1 MTSDRQD
8 QLLTHN
14 ALTTPTKGQV
24 MAESTTWVVLTAA
37 GFLFLYLMTLTSKA
51 LFDAIL
57 VRLAAFSFVGAG
69 FIGASGWLGGFID
82 GLVTTTNSTGNEV
95 ARNAVGASIVW
106 VAAAGLAIA
115 WIVGILP
122 ESWFSGAIPD
132 WLSMSGLILPAF
144 MVSIPGP
151 AGDFL
156 TTVLRTCANLVTGPA
171 QSLFG
176 G

>member
-1 MTSDRQD
+1 
-8 QLLTHN
+8 
-14 ALTTPTKGQV
+14 
-24 MAESTTWVVLTAA
+24 MAASTTWVVLTAA
-37 GFLFLYLMTLTSKA
+37 GFLFLYLMTLTSKPI
-51 LFDAIL
+51 LDAIL
-57 VRLAAFSFVGAG
+57 VRLAAFCYIGAG
-69 FIGASGWLGGFID
+69 FIGASGWLGDMID
-82 GLVTTTNSTGNEV
+82 GLVNTTNSTGNEV
-95 ARNAVGASIVW
+95 ARNAFGTSVVW
-106 VAAAGLAIA
+106 VVAAGLAIA

-144 MVSIPGP
+144 MVSVPGP

-156 TTVLRTCANLVTGPA
+156 TTVLRTCAGFVTGPA